1 MVEQRRTLTEGLAAT
16 APAAPVQ
23 VPADTQ
29 ARAVE
34 FLEGAAS
41 SAGPRAMRA
50 AAVNAAGA
58 NLNTRIHPDLST
70 ALKRASLQRKLEG
83 VEPNTLRDMVEAA
96 VRPWLRDH
104 GYLP

>member
-1 MVEQRRTLTEGLAAT
+1 MVEQRRTLTEGLT
-16 APAAPVQ
+16 SVTQPPPIAPA
-23 VPADTQ
+23 TQ

-83 VEPNTLRDMVEAA
+83 VEPNSLRDIVEAA